1 MAEPWWRIGNVGDVP
16 SPALLIYPDRASDNL
31 ERLIGL
37 AGGTGRLTPHMKT
50 HKLSEIAQMHAAI
63 GTTRVKCST
72 HCCCTSEPRMKPK
85 SGDTC
90 ASSSSST

>member
-37 AGGTGRLTPHMKT
+37 AGGTGRLTPHMRGG
-50 HKLSEIAQMHAAI
+50 S
-63 GTTRVKCST
+63 
-72 HCCCTSEPRMKPK
+72 
-85 SGDTC
+85 
-90 ASSSSST
+90 